1 MFSMLYNC
9 GPRKTELLSLRIKNI
24 DFDPKNIFILR
35 DKLVKDLVANNTEQ
49 QALLKYIFLV
59 SV

>member
-9 GPRKTELLSLRIKNI
+9 GPRKTVLLSLRIKNI
-24 DFDPKNIFILR
+24 DFDPKNILILR
-35 DKLVKDLVANNTEQ
+35 DNVAKDLVANNTEQ
-49 QALLKYIFLV
+49 QALLKYTFLV

>member
-9 GPRKTELLSLRIKNI
+9 GPRKTVLLSLRIKNI

-35 DKLVKDLVANNTEQ
+35 DNVAKDLVANNTEQ
-49 QALLKYIFLV
+49 QALLKYTFLV
-59 SV
+59 SE